1 VKILHKLAGALQS
14 IPSSREEEIWRV
26 VPPTW
31 GTNPH
36 ESKRN
41 KGDGSQIVSHAQCV
55 TYDQQ
60 EKVTPRLATPPLL
73 SLSLFFFFSLLHIKF
88 FIFHVYHINHFLLPL
103 KKKKIPSNMRG
114 RSCQNAC
121 RIFSPGEN
129 GRKSV

>member
-73 SLSLFFFFSLLHIKF
+73 SLSLFFFFFTSPYKILYISCISHQSLLTTTQ
-88 FIFHVYHINHFLLPL
+88 
-103 KKKKIPSNMRG
+103 KKKK
-114 RSCQNAC
+114 
-121 RIFSPGEN
+121 SPQI
-129 GRKSV
+129 

>member
-73 SLSLFFFFSLLHIKF
+73 SLSLFFFFLNYPYKIMYITSITTY
-88 FIFHVYHINHFLLPL
+88 YHS